1 MLVVLDCNVLVSAGL
16 TDGTCRSVLY
26 EVAGY
31 HRCVLSEEIVKE
43 YREVTARP
51 KFASLEPIYC
61 QLISLLETVSMY
73 VASAASSFSLPDLDD
88 EMYLSAAL
96 EAVADVLV
104 TGNKIHFPEEQY
116 ENTSIVT
123 PRQFLDSVSRGR

>member
-26 EVAGY
+26 EVAGH
-31 HRCVLSEEIVKE
+31 HRCVLSEEIAKE

-51 KFASLEPIYC
+51 KFASLEPIYY

-73 VASAASSFSLPDLDD
+73 VDSTASSFSLPDSDD

-104 TGNKIHFPEEQY
+104 TGNKAHFPEEKY

-123 PRQFLDSVSRGR
+123 PRQFLDRVSRG

>member
-16 TDGTCRSVLY
+16 TDGACRSVFY
-26 EVAGY
+26 EVVGY
-31 HRCVLSEEIVKE
+31 HHCVLSEEIVEE

-51 KFASLEPIYC
+51 KFASLEPTYR
-61 QLISLLETVSMY
+61 QLISLLETVSIY
-73 VASAASSFSLPDLDD
+73 VESAASSFSLPDSDD
-88 EMYLSAAL
+88 EIYLSAAL

-104 TGNKIHFPEEQY
+104 TGNKAHFPEEKY

-123 PRQFLDSVSRGR
+123 PRQFLNRISRGS